1 LGTVLA
7 TQPAHYLR
15 DDLELF
21 HSIRNVQHL
30 AVRFAAKIARRI
42 PRIDS
47 IHFPQ
52 HEQELSMMNRDN
64 PVWLIT
70 GCSTGFGRE
79 LAKLVLERGWRAVVT
94 ARDPSTLTDLTEGY
108 PENALA
114 LQLDVTNRKQ
124 IEDVVA
130 QSKQKFGRIDAL
142 VNNAGYGYL
151 AAIEEGE
158 DDAVRAM
165 FETNVFGLVDMT
177 KAVLPIMREQ
187 KSGLVVNISSIGGIT
202 SFAATGYY
210 HGTKYAVEGISES
223 LALEVKPLGIDVLIV
238 EPGPFRTNWAGPSI
252 KQSAT
257 RIDAYAQTAGE
268 RRKQTEAR
276 SGNQAGDPVRAAQA
290 IIDAALSDTPPLRL
304 LLGRA
309 ALELARKKV
318 DSLKHD
324 FDTWEKTTIGADFPE
339 ASK

>member
-1 LGTVLA
+1 
-7 TQPAHYLR
+7 
-15 DDLELF
+15 
-21 HSIRNVQHL
+21 
-30 AVRFAAKIARRI
+30 
-42 PRIDS
+42 
-47 IHFPQ
+47 
-52 HEQELSMMNRDN
+52 MMNKTD
-64 PVWLIT
+64 PVWMIT

-79 LAKLVLERGWRAVVT
+79 LAKLVLARGWRAVVT
-94 ARDPSTLTDLTEGY
+94 ARDPAQVQDIAEGHRDR
-108 PENALA
+108 ALVLA
-114 LQLDVTNRKQ
+114 LDVTRRDQ
-124 IEDVVA
+124 IEAAVA
-130 QSKQKFGRIDAL
+130 AATARFGRIDVL

-158 DDAVRAM
+158 DAAVRAM

-177 KAVLPIMREQ
+177 KAVLPVMREQ
-187 KSGLVVNISSIGGIT
+187 RGGLIVNVSSIGGLT

-223 LALEVKPLGIDVLIV
+223 LATELKPLGIGVLIV
-238 EPGPFRTNWAGPSI
+238 EPGPFRTNWAGQSI

-257 RIDAYAQTAGE
+257 RIDAYAATAGE

>member
-1 LGTVLA
+1 
-7 TQPAHYLR
+7 
-15 DDLELF
+15 
-21 HSIRNVQHL
+21 
-30 AVRFAAKIARRI
+30 
-42 PRIDS
+42 
-47 IHFPQ
+47 
-52 HEQELSMMNRDN
+52 MMNRDH

-94 ARDPSTLTDLTEGY
+94 ARDPSKLADLAEGHKDR
-108 PENALA
+108 ALV
-114 LQLDVTNRKQ
+114 LQLDVTDRKQ
-124 IEDVVA
+124 IAEVVA
-130 QSKQKFGRIDAL
+130 QSQKHFGRIDAL

-177 KAVLPIMREQ
+177 KAVLPIMRAQ
-187 KSGLVVNISSIGGIT
+187 KSGIVVNISSIGGIT

-223 LALEVKPLGIDVLIV
+223 LAIEVKPLGIDVLVV

-268 RRKQTEAR
+268 RRKQTAAR

-290 IIDAALSDTPPLRL
+290 IIDAALSDNPPLHL
-304 LLGRA
+304 LLGKT

-318 DSLKHD
+318 ASLTHD
-324 FDTWEKTTIGADFPE
+324 FDAWEKTTIGADFPE
-339 ASK
+339 GSS

>member
-1 LGTVLA
+1 
-7 TQPAHYLR
+7 
-15 DDLELF
+15 
-21 HSIRNVQHL
+21 
-30 AVRFAAKIARRI
+30 
-42 PRIDS
+42 
-47 IHFPQ
+47 
-52 HEQELSMMNRDN
+52 MNRDN
-64 PVWLIT
+64 PVWFIT

-79 LAKLVLERGWRAVVT
+79 LAKLVLARGWRAVVT
-94 ARDPSTLTDLTEGY
+94 GRDASKVADIAAGHDDR
-108 PENALA
+108 ALI
-114 LQLDVTNRKQ
+114 LPLDVTRRVQ
-124 IEDVVA
+124 IDEVVA
-130 QSKQKFGRIDAL
+130 QAKQRFGRIDAL

-187 KSGLVVNISSIGGIT
+187 GSGLIVNISSIGGIT

-223 LALEVKPLGIDVLIV
+223 LAIEVKPLGIDVLIV

-257 RIDAYAQTAGE
+257 RINAYASTAGE

-276 SGNQAGDPVRAAQA
+276 SGSQAGDPVRGAQA

-304 LLGRA
+304 LLGRT
-309 ALELARKKV
+309 ALELARKKL
-318 DSLKHD
+318 DLLRND
-324 FDTWEKTTIGADFPE
+324 FDTWESTTIAADFPE
-339 ASK
+339 GAS